1 MPQQVST
8 SPSPAP
14 LAAIILAAGQGKRMQ
29 SALHKTLHAIA
40 HKPMLLHILDS
51 LAPLSPAHQI
61 VVVGSGRSQ
70 VEAALKGRPVS
81 LAHQAELLG
90 TGHAARQAETALQ
103 GFHGTVL
110 ILAGDVPLITTATL
124 EKLAAALTPD
134 TAAAVLGFRPQ
145 DPAHYGRIL
154 TTSDRITKMVEY
166 KDATPEERAV
176 TLCNSGLMAVRAADL
191 WPRLARLTNTNK
203 AQEYYLPDVI
213 TQIIADGLTARLIEA
228 DAAEVLGA
236 NSRAEL
242 ATIEAAFQARARAAL
257 MAAGVAMPA
266 PETVFLAHDTTA
278 EPDALI
284 EPFTVFGPGVHIG
297 RAARIRA
304 HSHIEG
310 AHIGEGCDVG
320 PFARLRPGTVLEA
333 GVKIGNFVETKNAR
347 FAPGAK
353 ANHLSYLG
361 DAHIG
366 EAANIGAGTITCN
379 YDGFAKHQTHIGAG
393 AFIGSNT
400 ALVAPVTIGARAI
413 IGAGS
418 TITSDV
424 APDAL
429 ALTRAPQQSKPGW
442 AARFRALMSR
452 KPK

>member
-1 MPQQVST
+1 MST

-29 SALHKTLHAIA
+29 SALHKTLHPIA

-51 LAPLSPAHQI
+51 LAPLSPVHQI
-61 VVVGSGRSQ
+61 VVVGAGRSQ
-70 VEAALKGRPVS
+70 VEAALKGRPVR
-81 LAHQAELLG
+81 LAHQAEQLG
-90 TGHAARQAETALQ
+90 TGHAARQAEAALQ
-103 GFHGTVL
+103 GFQGTVL
-110 ILAGDVPLITTATL
+110 ILAGDVPLITTETL
-124 EKLAAALTPD
+124 QKLAAALTPD
-134 TAAAVLGFRPQ
+134 TAAAVLGFRPS

-166 KDATPEERAV
+166 KDATPEERA
-176 TLCNSGLMAVRAADL
+176 TPLCNSGLMAVRAADL

-228 DAAEVLGA
+228 PASEVLGA

-242 ATIEAAFQARARAAL
+242 ATIEAAFQARARTAL

-310 AHIGEGCDVG
+310 AHIGEGCEVG
-320 PFARLRPGTVLEA
+320 PFARLRPGTVLEQ

-379 YDGFAKHQTHIGAG
+379 YDGFAKHQTIIGTG

-400 ALVAPVTIGARAI
+400 ALVAPVTIGERAI

-429 ALTRAPQQSKPGW
+429 ALTRAPQQAKPGW
-442 AARFRALMSR
+442 AARFRALMSKR
-452 KPK
+452 PK